1 MALFYLFFFA
11 GVGVYV
17 PFLALYLQRLGLSAG
32 EIGVVMTVSPI
43 VALLTQPFWGLVSD
57 WLGDRR
63 KTMMVMIA
71 GTAAA
76 SLAIPLMRSTWSLA
90 LMMGVMAFFTG
101 ALVPVGDSLALEQA
115 NRQGRSYASYRLWGS
130 GGFALCAL
138 IAGWVFTRIDLVWSF
153 VIYPL
158 FLVMTAL
165 SVWRSVGPAPRNPA
179 WRSGWAGVAA
189 LRSATGLWIFIAIAF
204 LFSITTTA
212 QNAFFTLYLRA
223 LNAGEAAVGIA
234 WTISA
239 LVEIPIFAV
248 IGPYIRRH
256 GPFWPIVAGFGIF
269 AVRFWLYSVAG
280 SPEQVY
286 GIQIIAGLGFAVFQS
301 AVVVMLGQ
309 LSPPG
314 LQATGQTLYAAVSVS
329 LGAIVGNLLGG
340 LVIDLYGVIRFYQ
353 IVTVWVVVVTALL
366 ALARPW
372 LLRSSQG
379 ADGTV

>member
-11 GVGVYV
+11 GVGAYA

-32 EIGVVMTVSPI
+32 EIGLVITVSPAVSLI
-43 VALLTQPFWGLVSD
+43 TQPFWGLVSD
-57 WLGDRR
+57 WFGDRR
-63 KTMMVMIA
+63 KTMTVMIA

-76 SLAIPLMRSTWSLA
+76 CLAIPLMRSTWSLA
-90 LMMGVMAFFTG
+90 LMMGVMAFFAG

-115 NRQGRSYASYRLWGS
+115 NREGRSYASYRLWGS
-130 GGFALCAL
+130 GGFAVCAL
-138 IAGWVFTRIDLVWSF
+138 ISGWVFTRIDLVWSF
-153 VIYPL
+153 VIYPA
-158 FLVMTAL
+158 FLVLTAL
-165 SVWRSVGPAPRNPA
+165 SVWRGVPRAPRNPA

-189 LRSATGLWIFIAIAF
+189 LRSASGLWIFIAIAF
-204 LFSITTTA
+204 LLSVTTTA

-223 LNAGEAAVGIA
+223 LNAGEVAVGIA

-239 LVEIPIFAV
+239 AVEIPIFAA

-256 GPFWPIVAGFGIF
+256 GPFWPSVVGFALF
-269 AVRFWLYSVAG
+269 ALRFGLYSVAE

-286 GIQIIAGLGFAVFQS
+286 WIQIVAGLSFAVFQS

-314 LQATGQTLYAAVSVS
+314 LMATGQTLYAAVSVS
-329 LGAIVGNLLGG
+329 LGAIVGNLAGG
-340 LVIDLYGVIRFYQ
+340 RVIDLFGVIRFYQ
-353 IVTVWVVVVTALL
+353 IVTVWVIVVTLLL

-372 LLRSSQG
+372 LMRSR
-379 ADGTV
+379 ADGENLI